1 MKQSGKCSFRK
12 MCNSNKLRKLWAND
26 IFLSP
31 SSLFIR
37 CSPTKM
43 DLIRRH
49 LARSVDTLDA
59 DISDSVSQLV
69 KIRTAKYGDDD
80 DPLTPSAVGKSNQ
93 TKLFRRN
100 ATRRKTM
107 LDSFLR
113 SDPELPTSK
122 QGSGTNVI
130 NNMMSSSLHS
140 SSSAGLS
147 NVYALHQKEG
157 DASKGCAKVGYLKK
171 RYVLD
176 PCLCSVHP
184 NMSSIVS
191 NSDLRRKLTTFKPKM

>member
-1 MKQSGKCSFRK
+1 MH
-12 MCNSNKLRKLWAND
+12 
-26 IFLSP
+26 
-31 SSLFIR
+31 
-37 CSPTKM
+37 
-43 DLIRRH
+43 LIRRH

-59 DISDSVSQLV
+59 DISVSQLV
-69 KIRTAKYGDDD
+69 KIRTAKYGDD
-80 DPLTPSAVGKSNQ
+80 PLTPSAVGKPNQ

-171 RYVLD
+171 RYV
-176 PCLCSVHP
+176 
-184 NMSSIVS
+184 
-191 NSDLRRKLTTFKPKM
+191 

>member
-1 MKQSGKCSFRK
+1 MH
-12 MCNSNKLRKLWAND
+12 
-26 IFLSP
+26 
-31 SSLFIR
+31 
-37 CSPTKM
+37 
-43 DLIRRH
+43 LIRRH

-80 DPLTPSAVGKSNQ
+80 DAPLTPSAVEKPNQ

-113 SDPELPTSK
+113 SDPETTTSK

-171 RYVLD
+171 RYV
-176 PCLCSVHP
+176 CAQF
-184 NMSSIVS
+184 IQTYI
-191 NSDLRRKLTTFKPKM
+191 KE

>member
-1 MKQSGKCSFRK
+1 
-12 MCNSNKLRKLWAND
+12 
-26 IFLSP
+26 
-31 SSLFIR
+31 
-37 CSPTKM
+37 M

-59 DISDSVSQLV
+59 DTSDSVSQLV
-69 KIRTAKYGDDD
+69 KIGTAKYGYDN
-80 DPLTPSAVGKSNQ
+80 DPLTPSAVEKPNQ

-113 SDPELPTSK
+113 SDPQLPTSK

-171 RYVLD
+171 RYV
-176 PCLCSVHP
+176 CAQF
-184 NMSSIVS
+184 IQTYI
-191 NSDLRRKLTTFKPKM
+191 KE